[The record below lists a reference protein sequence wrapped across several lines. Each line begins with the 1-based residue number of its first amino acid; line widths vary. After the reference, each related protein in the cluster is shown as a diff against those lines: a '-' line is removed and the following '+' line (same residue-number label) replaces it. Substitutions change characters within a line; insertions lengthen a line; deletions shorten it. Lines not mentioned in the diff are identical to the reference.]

1 MTRKEL
7 KSVIGEAADKA
18 LNDYQSGRF
27 PYLNKEISIC
37 AMLLGYIHDAL

>member
-1 MTRKEL
+1 MERAEL

-18 LNDYQSGRF
+18 RDDYQSNRY

-37 AMLLGYIHDAL
+37 ALLLSYIYDAL